1 MKVLGARRVMKVGD
15 RLVVSLPVE
24 SMPRQWATLL
34 LFIPMPEGR
43 VIKGGVKVLKVQEDR
58 IELVSVDHPELG
70 DFLNTYITQFNGMVE
85 TFGWMD
91 PHLNREQRAV
101 WVRSICALRT
111 ICRALDAGF
120 EPTQPPNW
128 PHGALASFLGVIPAA
143 VRERLDVA
151 LPIFTL
157 PHIEVYDPN
166 EAHFIK
172 PRVKD
177 PVVAGRVALEGRNFF
192 FEVGRWDIP
201 EDLKFLEA
209 GPQREREAT
218 GQLADLS
225 DAMARLNVITRAIGR
240 LGQDDNPRRPF
251 HQVVPWAKWET
262 KRAEISPRWESKMA
276 SGAAGANWEAGLLKS
291 MGFQS

>member
-24 SMPRQWATLL
+24 SMPGQWATLL

-58 IELVSVDHPELG
+58 IEVVSLDHPELG

-91 PHLNREQRAV
+91 PHLNREQRGV

-128 PHGALASFLGVIPAA
+128 PHGALASFLGVIPAP
-143 VRERLDVA
+143 VRERLDLA
-151 LPIFTL
+151 LPIFGSSQ
-157 PHIEVYDPN
+157 IEVYDPN

-192 FEVGRWDIP
+192 FEIGRWDIP

-209 GPQREREAT
+209 APQREREAT
-218 GQLADLS
+218 GQLGDLT
-225 DAMARLNVITRAIGR
+225 DAMARLNVLTREIER
-240 LGQDDNPRRPF
+240 LGEAPHNPRRPI
-251 HQVVPWAKWET
+251 QQAKWE
-262 KRAEISPRWESKMA
+262 KVSHPVAGARWESKMA
-276 SGAAGANWEAGLLKS
+276 SGTSAPAGNWSAGLLKS